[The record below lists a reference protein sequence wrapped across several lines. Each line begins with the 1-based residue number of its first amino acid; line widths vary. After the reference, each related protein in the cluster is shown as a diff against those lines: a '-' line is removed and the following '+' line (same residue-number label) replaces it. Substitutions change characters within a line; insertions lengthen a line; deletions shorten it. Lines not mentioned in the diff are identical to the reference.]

1 MGFSPGFPPGFPQR
15 RLDPSQHRLQLLL
28 AIAHLGEAFAHVGQ
42 GLAMIKKFM
51 MFKLMVNG

>member
-1 MGFSPGFPPGFPQR
+1 MGFSPGFPQR

-51 MFKLMVNG
+51 MSKLMVNG